1 MQLLEIAVIDK
12 TQLLIDLAVTTF
24 QERSFSALSNMKYV
38 KQTFVMVN
46 RDAARNTECGVNE
59 GILQ

>member
-1 MQLLEIAVIDK
+1 MIDQ
-12 TQLLIDLAVTTF
+12 TQISIDFAVTTF

-38 KQTFVMVN
+38 KQTFIMVN
-46 RDAARNTECGVNE
+46 SDAARNTECGVIE